1 MIGAYFLSL
10 TFLKSGNSFYPI
22 QFELFHLHKHTGRK
36 LAWLHHMSTGE
47 IKTSY
52 LKKPYTVCVT
62 TYQMVTLLSFN
73 TKDQYSFSSLLQ
85 STQLAEQELVST
97 LQSLVDCKILLLE
110 QESEVRGCG
119 CVMMSW

>member
-1 MIGAYFLSL
+1 MRCIRLSTVCVYKL
-10 TFLKSGNSFYPI
+10 VLSFV

-62 TYQMVTLLSFN
+62 TYQMVSLLSFN
-73 TKDQYSFSSLLQ
+73 TKDEHSFSSLLQ

-110 QESEVRGCG
+110 QGSSVEVRWGCDYM
-119 CVMMSW
+119 VM